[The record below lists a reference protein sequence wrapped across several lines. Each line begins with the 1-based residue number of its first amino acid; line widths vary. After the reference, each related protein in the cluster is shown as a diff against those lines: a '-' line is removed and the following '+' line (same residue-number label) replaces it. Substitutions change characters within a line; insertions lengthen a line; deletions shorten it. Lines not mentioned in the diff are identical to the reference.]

1 MKGRVQPA
9 AINQTAAVAPPRPRP
24 VRLASLLANGLR
36 YSALAFAALVIL
48 FPVVYA
54 LIISLE
60 NAAESVAYPPVF
72 IPTELHWASYTQA
85 LNTAPVM
92 RFIFNSF
99 VVSTIVTIGQL
110 ITASLAAYAFS
121 FLEFPGRSYVFYIFL
136 STMMIPWEVTII
148 PNYFTIKDLG
158 WLDTYQGLSFPFLAS
173 AFGTF
178 LLRQSFLTLPR
189 QLFEAAKIDGCG
201 HFRFFLTM
209 VLPLSRPA
217 LGTLAVYAFLMT
229 YNQYLW
235 PLLVTNT
242 DIMRT
247 VQIGLAM
254 LQHDQAAAWNS
265 IMAGVI
271 LVSIPTAILLIAGQ
285 KQLVRGL
292 TQGSLKG

>member
-1 MKGRVQPA
+1 MTEKLPA
-9 AINQTAAVAPPRPRP
+9 VKPPAVRA
-24 VRLASLLANGLR
+24 VLLAANCLR
-36 YSALAFAALVIL
+36 YLALGIAALIIL
-48 FPVVYA
+48 FPVLYA
-54 LIISLE
+54 LVVSLE

-72 IPTELHWASYTQA
+72 IPSELHWQSYQKA
-85 LNTAPVM
+85 LATAPVL

-99 VVSTIVTIGQL
+99 VVSAIVTIGQL
-110 ITASLAAYAFS
+110 ITASMAAYAFS
-121 FLEFPGRSYVFYIFL
+121 FIEFPGRSYVFYIFL

-158 WLDTYQGLSFPFLAS
+158 WLDTYQGLSVPFLAS

-178 LLRQSFLTLPR
+178 LLRQSFMTLPR
-189 QLFEAAKIDGCG
+189 QLFEAARIDGCG

-235 PLLVTNT
+235 PLLVTNS
-242 DIMRT
+242 DVMRT

-254 LQHDQAAAWNS
+254 LQWDQAAAWNS

-271 LVSIPTAILLIAGQ
+271 MVSIPTAILLIAGQ
-285 KQLVRGL
+285 KQLIRGL